1 MQPGKQGDTAESRVG
16 GGAIHHSLP
25 LPKGQHPQLNNRETG
40 PAITWCTEL
49 QSRTQPGRPRC
60 VPGLGNNREGLQA
73 REPSKCL

>member
-49 QSRTQPGRPRC
+49 QSRTPARAAPLCAWPGEQQRRT
-60 VPGLGNNREGLQA
+60 
-73 REPSKCL
+73 PSKGAL